1 MKRAISSLSKALG
14 LLVPAFLCLYL
25 PIWYSLNLFLA
36 ISLTQDSKGFL
47 FGLSLLSLAVS
58 LILYLMFIGV
68 WRLILKIFWSKP
80 PSWICPQ
87 SWKSVFTG
95 WAIASLCLIIAIAF
109 EPRLWDS
116 PKLLLQ
122 ENNYYVKRLID
133 ETLGK
138 TIGIW
143 LFCATGIYLL
153 KK

>member
-1 MKRAISSLSKALG
+1 MKRAINSLCKALG
-14 LLVPAFLCLYL
+14 LLLPTFLCLYL
-25 PIWYSLNLFLA
+25 PIWYAFNLFLA
-36 ISLTQDSKGFL
+36 TSLSQEKGL
-47 FGLSLLSLAVS
+47 IFGLSLLSLVAS
-58 LILYLMFIGV
+58 LILYLIFIGL

-80 PSWICPQ
+80 PTWLYPQ

-95 WAIASLCLIIAIAF
+95 WAIASFCLVIAIAF

-138 TIGIW
+138 TIMIW
-143 LFCATGIYLL
+143 LVCATGIYSL